1 MLLYLR
7 IGGGHGDQVAIGIV
21 DFKCGSG
28 VGNGFSRFRIHLDD
42 LQIGFKLSVVDEILI
57 GLSMFVD
64 RDRKGRHIL
73 GAIPALGLLHN
84 IFPIGE
90 LLALRE
96 TIGIAGQDIPLVRI
110 GGIVAAC

>member
-1 MLLYLR
+1 
-7 IGGGHGDQVAIGIV
+7 
-21 DFKCGSG
+21 
-28 VGNGFSRFRIHLDD
+28 
-42 LQIGFKLSVVDEILI
+42 
-57 GLSMFVD
+57 MFVD

-96 TIGIAGQDIPLVRI
+96 AIGIAGQDIPLVRI